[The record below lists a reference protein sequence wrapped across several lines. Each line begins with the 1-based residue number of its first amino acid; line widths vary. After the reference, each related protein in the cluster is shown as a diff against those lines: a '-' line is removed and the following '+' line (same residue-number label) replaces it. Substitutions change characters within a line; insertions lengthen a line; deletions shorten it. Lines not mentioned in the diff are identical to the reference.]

1 MTYARTGITLNAEEG
16 ALGSPF
22 DEEGPISASHY
33 SPFILTIIICRVLCT
48 VSRSISDRSDALA
61 GRVML
66 TDHGSFLLF
75 NVYFPNAARV
85 SLCSFSFSLKSLHR
99 KLSLSLT
106 LLFIRWRRERRG
118 ASTSWIS
125 MRRFR
130 KNASPSSRR
139 GGTSLPSES
148 THFFFFLYFFFSFL
162 SLCVQTLR
170 FTFDSYNTAHNDIDV
185 WESTLGP
192 VVRPLLLFFV

>member
-99 KLSLSLT
+99 NLSLFT

-148 THFFFFLYFFFSFL
+148 THFFFCIFFFFFL
-162 SLCVQTLR
+162 SVSMRTDASLHFRQL
-170 FTFDSYNTAHNDIDV
+170 
-185 WESTLGP
+185 
-192 VVRPLLLFFV
+192 